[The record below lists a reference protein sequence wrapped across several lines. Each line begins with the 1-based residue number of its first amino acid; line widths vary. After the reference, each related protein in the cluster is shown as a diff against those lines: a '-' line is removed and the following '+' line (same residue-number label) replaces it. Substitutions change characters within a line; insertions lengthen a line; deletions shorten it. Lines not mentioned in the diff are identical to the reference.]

1 MKVVNGG
8 GSNLD
13 SPQAKAARE
22 VGINSFAVML
32 RNICRW
38 AKVNYSRL
46 IDLANL
52 HSTCQQS
59 LSFFP
64 YVHFPHRRSLR

>member
-1 MKVVNGG
+1 MGKDLELDPSQVKV
-8 GSNLD
+8 
-13 SPQAKAARE
+13 ARE
-22 VGINSFAVML
+22 LGINNFAVML

-38 AKVNYSRL
+38 VKVNYSQL
-46 IDLANL
+46 IHLANL

-64 YVHFPHRRSLR
+64 YVHFPHRKNLR